1 MRRLC
6 ALALVIAAIPAAAAF
21 VPMLAA
27 GGGAECAMA
36 CHSGATTP
44 GAACCL
50 LGADGTATLASCPGS
65 RNGVPPAPVCRM
77 FPPNSSALLPRPL
90 CAAPVETAA
99 HSGRIS
105 RPSEPPDP
113 VPLALS

>member
-1 MRRLC
+1 VRRLC

-21 VPMLAA
+21 VPLLSGSIAQ
-27 GGGAECAMA
+27 CAML
-36 CHSGATTP
+36 CHRETSNP

-50 LGADGTATLASCPGS
+50 LGADGGATLASCPGS

-77 FPPNSSALLPRPL
+77 FPPNRSTLLPRPL
-90 CAAPVETAA
+90 SAAPVEPAA
-99 HSGRIS
+99 LSVRIS

>member
-1 MRRLC
+1 M
-6 ALALVIAAIPAAAAF
+6 IAAIPAAAAF
-21 VPMLAA
+21 VPLLS
-27 GGGAECAMA
+27 GGVAQCAMA
-36 CHSGATTP
+36 CHREASNP

-50 LGADGTATLASCPGS
+50 LGADGGATVASCPGS

-77 FPPNSSALLPRPL
+77 FPPNRSALLPRPL
-90 CAAPVETAA
+90 SAAPADTDARFV
-99 HSGRIS
+99 RIS